1 MQVFSKIM
9 DLTQLYPRIVMA
21 LGTFDGVHVGHQS
34 IIRQAVSLAEK
45 IQGIS
50 VVFTFSNHPLSVI
63 APEQAP
69 LQIGDMISKENIL
82 TELGVDILVN
92 IPFTKKFAKISPER
106 FLETL
111 QENFAPAYIVVG
123 PNFSFGYRGNGN
135 PRMLVREGHTY
146 GFKAEIAAV
155 VQWQGHTVSST
166 RIRELLLGGNLDLA
180 NEFLGRPFSFGGRVV
195 HGDRRGRLLG
205 FPTANLAIA
214 DSRAMLPNG
223 VYAVRVTLQGKGYE
237 GIANIGTN
245 PTFEGCNRRLEVHI
259 LDFSGDIYDAALQ
272 VQFLKKIRDEQK
284 FPSAEHLVR
293 QLHEDKATARTLF
306 DGYQ

>member
-1 MQVFSKIM
+1 
-9 DLTQLYPRIVMA
+9 
-21 LGTFDGVHVGHQS
+21 
-34 IIRQAVSLAEK
+34 
-45 IQGIS
+45 
-50 VVFTFSNHPLSVI
+50 
-63 APEQAP
+63 
-69 LQIGDMISKENIL
+69 MISKENIL

-123 PNFSFGYRGNGN
+123 PNFSFGYRGKGN

-146 GFKAEIAAV
+146 GFKAEIAAA

-284 FPSAEHLVR
+284 FPSADHLVR

>member
-9 DLTQLYPRIVMA
+9 DLTQLYPKIVMA

-34 IIRQAVSLAEK
+34 IIRQAIALAAS
-45 IQGIS
+45 IHGIS

-63 APEQAP
+63 APDKAP
-69 LQIGDMISKENIL
+69 LQIGDTISKENIL
-82 TELGVDILVN
+82 AELGVDILVN
-92 IPFTKKFAKISPER
+92 IPFTRKFAKVLPDQ
-106 FLETL
+106 FLTTL
-111 QENFAPAYIVVG
+111 QENFAPSYIVVG
-123 PNFSFGYRGNGN
+123 PNFSFGYRGKGN
-135 PRMLVREGHTY
+135 PRMLLREGPSY
-146 GFKAEIAAV
+146 GFKAEIASA
-155 VQWQGHTVSST
+155 VQWNGHTVSST
-166 RIRELLLGGNLDLA
+166 RIRELLMKGDLDLA

-214 DSRAMLPNG
+214 DDRAMLPNG
-223 VYAVRVTLQGKGYE
+223 VYAVWATLQGKRYE

-284 FPSAEHLVR
+284 FPSAEHLVH
-293 QLHEDKATARTLF
+293 QLHEDKAAARTLF
-306 DGYQ
+306 HVYQ